1 MRNGLFVSVGIF
13 LVIAFMFSCQPS
25 VVFGEPQPVA
35 VKPLSTIPNIYRG
48 IYWCNVDSA
57 SLYVDDRAFVR
68 RKEFLIKTTR
78 EEIGVDPDLELVNG
92 QLYVKDWEG
101 YFSIT
106 EKGDTLISQ
115 IIIRDTIFAI
125 NDTQILKPFK
135 GHLVLNLK
143 LSEDA
148 WEVLVVSQ
156 RRGELLS
163 IARADIPDNLAQLD
177 SITTVSVLK
186 GTDSIRTQIYL
197 KPTAKEFER
206 IYDEGLLFDGSCTEY
221 ERIFPLKEVI
231 Y

>member
-1 MRNGLFVSVGIF
+1 MRNGLIVSVGIF

-106 EKGDTLISQ
+106 EKGDTLILGFGGGIVPKELSKRNFN
-115 IIIRDTIFAI
+115 IDVVEI
-125 NDTQILKPFK
+125 NPATLNIAERFFKYKKNNTNFFLKM
-135 GHLVLNLK
+135 L
-143 LSEDA
+143 E
-148 WEVLVVSQ
+148 
-156 RRGELLS
+156 
-163 IARADIPDNLAQLD
+163 
-177 SITTVSVLK
+177 
-186 GTDSIRTQIYL
+186 YL
-197 KPTAKEFER
+197 
-206 IYDEGLLFDGSCTEY
+206 
-221 ERIFPLKEVI
+221 
-231 Y
+231 